1 MKNKTTEPTSQNLNL
16 NNMKSKDL
24 QSNHTTKEQSKYL
37 LELGLPA
44 DSADCYHGNSKDNI
58 ILVFNG
64 KFPKSF
70 AFAAGCIPCWSVGR
84 LIEIYTIARD
94 ADFVEFDVYANN
106 PCILNELL
114 KRIEDNINKL
124 NFSKLEEWL

>member
-1 MKNKTTEPTSQNLNL
+1 
-16 NNMKSKDL
+16 MKSKDL

-84 LIEIYTIARD
+84 LIEIYRQ
-94 ADFVEFDVYANN
+94 FVFSVELFGTLV
-106 PCILNELL
+106 LN
-114 KRIEDNINKL
+114 DNIIEAIISSMEVLVNKC
-124 NFSKLEEWL
+124 NIDFSKLEE